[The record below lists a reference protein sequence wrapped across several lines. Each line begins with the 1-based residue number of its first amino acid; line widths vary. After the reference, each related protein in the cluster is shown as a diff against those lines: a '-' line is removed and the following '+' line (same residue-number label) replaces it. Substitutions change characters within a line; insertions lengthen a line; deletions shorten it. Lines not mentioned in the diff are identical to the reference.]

1 MPTVIPY
8 DVLKLTD
15 KDGRPIEK
23 VEFVDPENPL
33 LLIDPEIGKVYESTV
48 FLKNDSE
55 HKILNIR
62 FQHDYSDIR
71 ILPEYIHCLKKGQK
85 MLLTIVWK
93 PFSEIGISEK
103 IKDNKVSV
111 SFQTSCTVE
120 VVTEIKEEV

>member
-8 DVLKLTD
+8 DILRLTD
-15 KDGRPIEK
+15 KNGKSLEK

-62 FQHDYSDIR
+62 FLHDYEDVKFEPSFINS
-71 ILPEYIHCLKKGQK
+71 LKSQK
-85 MLLTIVWK
+85 SIPIKITWK
-93 PFSEIGISEK
+93 PFTEKGISEK
-103 IKDNKVSV
+103 VKDGKVSI
-111 SFQTSCTVE
+111 SFSPSCMVE
-120 VVTEIKEEV
+120 VISEVKE